1 MCNCSVFS
9 NQVIYTNISKLYTLA
24 GGFRIKEQLNDCAI
38 LEDAYLVVENGFVAA
53 TGEMKDL
60 VLDGSEEVI
69 DCSDKIM
76 TPGFIDA
83 HSHLVYGGHRVNE
96 YAMKIKGASYMDIY
110 NAGGGIHSTVKATR
124 NASFEELYEQAKKHV
139 LEMMAC
145 GVTTLE
151 AKSGYG
157 LDKETELK
165 QLRVVKKLNE
175 DLDIDLVSTFMPGH
189 ALTKEY
195 QDAYEYFDWIIK
207 EVLPIVIEE
216 NLAEYMDC
224 FLEKGVFDKDES
236 LYILKAGKEAGL
248 KIKIHVDEIEDIQGV
263 DAGVEMQ
270 AVSLEHCMVTTP
282 ENMKK
287 MQQAGITAVI
297 LPATSFNLV
306 KPFANVQ
313 AMKELGVIIALSN
326 DFNPGSSPCT
336 DSIWMARIASRGL
349 RLTPNEVLSMMT
361 INSAK
366 ALNREHIIGSLEK
379 GKQAD
384 FLIINASSFDEVI
397 ANLGANPIQSVYK
410 KGKKVI

>member
-1 MCNCSVFS
+1 MCNKKAY
-9 NQVIYTNISKLYTLA
+9 INISKLYTLA
-24 GGFRIKEQLNDCAI
+24 GGVRIQDQLDDCAI
-38 LEDAYLVVENGFVAA
+38 LEDAYLITENDKISE
-53 TGEMKDL
+53 TGYMKDL
-60 VLDGSEEVI
+60 TLEDDVEVLD
-69 DCSDKIM
+69 CKNKII

-83 HSHLVYGGHRVNE
+83 HSHLVFSGNRVNE

-110 NAGGGIHSTVKATR
+110 HAGGGIHSTVRATR
-124 NASFEELYEQAKKHV
+124 NASFDELYERAKKNI
-139 LEMMAC
+139 LEMMSN

-157 LDKETELK
+157 LDKDTELK
-165 QLRVVKKLNE
+165 QLRVVKKLNK

-189 ALTKEY
+189 ALSREY
-195 QDAYEYFDWIIK
+195 KDAYEYFDMINQ
-207 EVLPIVIEE
+207 EVLPIVMEE

-224 FLEKGVFDKDES
+224 FLEKGVFDKEES
-236 LYILKAGKEAGL
+236 LYSLKAGKEAGL
-248 KIKIHVDEIEDIQGV
+248 KIKIHVDEIEDINGV

-270 AVSLEHCMVTTP
+270 AVSLEHCMVTKP
-282 ENMKK
+282 ENMDK
-287 MQQAGITAVI
+287 MAKHGIVAVI

-306 KPFANVQ
+306 KPFANVKT
-313 AMKELGVIIALSN
+313 MKEKGVIIALSN

-366 ALNREHIIGSLEK
+366 ALNRDHIIGSLEK

-384 FLIINASSFDEVI
+384 FLIINALSFDEII
-397 ANLGANPIQSVYK
+397 ANLTSNPIDSIIK
-410 KGKKVI
+410 KGKKVCL